1 MQSKKFYNTDPPS
14 PSRKGLSPAPHSSA
28 ASSANCKNMNN
39 IMINN
44 NNNNNSGGVGGNNSM
59 VQNALMSP
67 GRKLFNY
74 QLTITIFQPVNLSQ
88 KLNNLNQLH

>member
-1 MQSKKFYNTDPPS
+1 
-14 PSRKGLSPAPHSSA
+14 
-28 ASSANCKNMNN
+28 
-39 IMINN
+39 MINN